1 MADLQLTPELL
12 AQIQQ
17 LIRDGQVGS
26 DGRSPIR
33 ARQLQNL
40 NLQPKHDD
48 PRPLFVWSAESPRDL
63 PPQSFKEYPKLLFH
77 RVTGDE
83 VTAHSAQEE
92 QEFGETYAP
101 TRPGQAPP
109 PPAWQGLDEALA
121 GLSDDERKQVEKLQR
136 QARLQQ
142 LQAKLAALSETDL
155 EAALAAAKRQATKS
169 GPDKSAA

>member
-33 ARQLQNL
+33 GRQLTNL
-40 NLQPKHDD
+40 TLQPKHND
-48 PRPLFVWSAESPRDL
+48 PRPLFVWSAESPRDQA
-63 PPQSFKEYPKLLFH
+63 PPTFKEYPKLLFH
-77 RVTGDE
+77 RETGDE
-83 VTAHSAQEE
+83 VTAHSQDEE
-92 QEFGETYAP
+92 QAFGEAYAP

-109 PPAWQGLDEALA
+109 PPAWHGLDEALA

-155 EAALAAAKRQATKS
+155 EAALSAAKRQATKP